1 MLRANRRALKR
12 GGKIGFWTI
21 HPAAGLSPRL
31 RRIASATGPP
41 QSAMRSTNERLLRS
55 AGFGDIELIDVSA
68 EYATTLRAW
77 LAAWEAREQ
86 EMREAVGGADF
97 DRRVANRNGALDAVD
112 RGILKRTL
120 CIAVRP

>member
-1 MLRANRRALKR
+1 
-12 GGKIGFWTI
+12 
-21 HPAAGLSPRL
+21 
-31 RRIASATGPP
+31 
-41 QSAMRSTNERLLRS
+41 MRSTNERLLRS